1 MIEVLINKCHGGF
14 GISNKGLMELIKRK
28 SELVQTFTFK
38 DWFGTAELTQDDVDD
53 LNAKDLGDGYFGLRY
68 GGVAHPESQN
78 VFACGMP
85 DDFEGDSQIA
95 LRTHPD
101 LLALFDELGDELN
114 TDYSRLAK
122 ITITDWDVKVS
133 DIEIGEYDGSEWVA
147 EKHRVWG

>member
-53 LNAKDLGDGYFGLRY
+53 LNAKDLGDGYFGLHY
-68 GGVAHPESQN
+68 GVVVHPESQN

-101 LLALFDELGDELN
+101 LLALFDALGDELN

>member
-53 LNAKDLGDGYFGLRY
+53 LNAKDLGDGYFGLHY
-68 GGVAHPESQN
+68 GVVVHPESQN